1 MRTLFEYNDLPKL
14 DDAIRAKHHNRIVE
28 MILDDKDKYHAD
40 IAEMIDY
47 FITEMGNADF
57 IRMVEKLTNRKII

>member
-1 MRTLFEYNDLPKL
+1 MRTLFEYNELPKL
-14 DDAIRAKHHNRIVE
+14 DDAIRAKYHDRIVE

-57 IRMVEKLTNRKII
+57 IRLVEKITLKEII